1 MRRDPPITFRGALQI
16 LGHHDRPWLTR
27 LNGLLGGVVLAA
39 GGIPPI
45 TALFGWVDQKNEAT
59 ALTRQ
64 ALDAVSDRLTRT
76 GGLDRHQL
84 VIAAHTTIATAAVF
98 DTVHAAY
105 PESNLTDPEKLG
117 ILTANWADKGESLV
131 RALYAADVP
140 TPSLVRGFHE
150 NTAVVRS
157 WAMSLLNEVFHF
169 LDGLDL
175 DASPRQIPQLLALV
189 ESAYRDSYLILA
201 ATVPEFKVWSDLGEH
216 AATRS
221 ALARLESLLTTPV
234 AAQPRDLR
242 DTVRAI
248 NRAELDR
255 PIIDVDTDGYGTD
268 AVFPA
273 VSDIFIT
280 PRFRAW
286 YASRGSRLGDEQW
299 WQEISLGEDLDLVL
313 ARHFLTGEATK
324 RPLLLLGHPGAG
336 KSLLTKVLAARLPDS
351 TYTVIR
357 VPLRRVDADAHIA
370 DQIRE
375 ALAQSTH
382 GRVDWSALADQS
394 ADTVRVVLLDGL
406 DELLQATTNDR
417 GGYLT
422 DVVEFQRRE
431 AAMGR
436 PVAVVV
442 TSRTLVAERV
452 RLPDATPV
460 VKLEEF
466 DDAQID
472 RWVSAWNQ
480 HNTRPMDAETA
491 KAQGELARQPLLLLM
506 LTLYFTDPAV
516 GPVEDL
522 SESELYGRLF
532 DTYARREVTKQAGRV
547 LPDAEFEEAVE
558 TQLTRLSVAAL
569 GMFNRGRQSITEA
582 ELTADLLALGEQ
594 VPDGGKLLGEFFFVH
609 SAEATTGTVHRS
621 YEFLHATF
629 NEYLV
634 AARVVD
640 VLRDLAEGT
649 FARRKRRHPDD
660 DLLFTLLSY
669 QPLTTQR
676 PVLAFITQL
685 FDTLG
690 DEANDIAAALDLLL
704 PTHRPPGNRHPEYR
718 PLPADHIRAS
728 AAYSANLFLLRA
740 TIAPIDPETVWPQD
754 ETDSRWIALA
764 DLWAAGL
771 DSDGYRSLFGVFN
784 FAGGKIRSS
793 PGASTTGL
801 DLLDAQHLRGRR
813 AVLEQFSVAV
823 VLDRHYS
830 GFGRGN
836 DWAVHC
842 SGWLTALLVQPDSLA
857 YGFLTPPDWIEVQ
870 EMAEV
875 ANLAYGVLAVRCGDW
890 EPKFVERYLRW
901 LLRLP
906 LLNPPS
912 PLPMMLAYH
921 HYREVFDRLLSE
933 VENDRTPYWAELLRT
948 LTPERLADF
957 PVGTIADY
965 LGSVDI
971 RLPKF

>member
-64 ALDAVSDRLTRT
+64 ALNAVSDRLTRT

-105 PESNLTDPEKLG
+105 PGSDLTDPEKLG
-117 ILTANWADKGESLV
+117 ILTANWSDKGESLV

-157 WAMSLLNEVFHF
+157 WALELLREVVHF

-175 DASPRQIPQLLALV
+175 EASPRQIPQLLALV
-189 ESAYRDSYLILA
+189 ESAYRDSYLTLA

-234 AAQPRDLR
+234 APQPHDLR

-248 NRAELDR
+248 NRAELFR
-255 PIIDVDTDGYGTD
+255 PIIDVDTDGYGIG

-273 VSDIFIT
+273 VAGIFIT
-280 PRFRAW
+280 PRFRACH
-286 YASRGSRLGDEQW
+286 ADRSSRLGDEQW
-299 WQEISLGEDLDLVL
+299 WQDIPLGEDLDLVF
-313 ARHFLTGEATK
+313 ARHFLTGEATQ

-336 KSLLTKVLAARLPDS
+336 KSLLTKVLAARLPHS

-357 VPLRRVDADAHIA
+357 VPLRRVDADAHVA
-370 DQIRE
+370 DQIRQ
-375 ALAQSTH
+375 ALSQSTH

-394 ADTVRVVLLDGL
+394 ADTIRVVLLDGL

-422 DVVEFQRRE
+422 DVVEFQRVE

-452 RLPDATPV
+452 RLPETTPV

-472 RWVSAWNQ
+472 QWVSAWNQ
-480 HNTRPMDAETA
+480 HNTRPMRAKTA

-547 LPDAEFEEAVE
+547 PPEAKFEEAVE

-569 GMFNRGRQSITEA
+569 GMFNRGRQSFTEA

-609 SAEATTGTVHRS
+609 AAEATTATVHRR

-634 AARVVD
+634 AARIVD
-640 VLRDLAEGT
+640 VLRDMAEGT
-649 FARRKRRHPDD
+649 FARRKRHDPDD

-669 QPLTTQR
+669 QPLTIQR
-676 PVLAFITQL
+676 PVLAFVSQL
-685 FDTLG
+685 LKPLG
-690 DEANDIAAALDLLL
+690 DETDDIAAALKLLL
-704 PTHRPPGNRHPEYR
+704 PTHRPPGSRHPEYR
-718 PLPADHIRAS
+718 PLAPDHIRAS
-728 AAYSANLFLLRA
+728 AAYSANLVLLRT
-740 TIAPIDPETVWPQD
+740 TIAPIDLETVWPSD
-754 ETDSRWIALA
+754 EADSRWTALA

-771 DSDGYRSLFGVFN
+771 DSEGYRSLFGAFTFV
-784 FAGGKIRSS
+784 GSEVHSS
-793 PGASTTGL
+793 ADSPVATGL

-813 AVLEQFSVAV
+813 AALEQFSAAV

-830 GFGRGN
+830 GFGRGD
-836 DWAVHC
+836 DWTVYC
-842 SGWLTALLVQPDSLA
+842 SGWLISLFVQPDSMAFGFVDPPAQLA
-857 YGFLTPPDWIEVQ
+857 VQ
-870 EMAEV
+870 EMAQV
-875 ANLAYGVLAVRCGDW
+875 ANLAYSVLGVRCGDW
-890 EPKFVERYLRW
+890 NPGFVERYLRW

-921 HYREVFDRLLSE
+921 HYRDVLDRLRSE
-933 VENDRTPYWAELLRT
+933 VDWTPRWVELLRT
-948 LTPERLADF
+948 LTPESLADF
-957 PVGTIADY
+957 PAPAITDNLNRLDLTIP
-965 LGSVDI
+965 
-971 RLPKF
+971 RF